1 MIEFYGVNFGLLVL
15 IWLIQVIIYPSFHKI
30 ETSCFTGWHSQYTK
44 SISFFVVP
52 LMITQITLAIMLG
65 LKSGFNFWLNTQI
78 SLIAV
83 IWLATFAGA
92 VPCHK
97 ILSSGKDVAVINRLI
112 QINWIRTILWT
123 IVSLIDLFAR
133 AYPF

>member
-1 MIEFYGVNFGLLVL
+1 MVEFDGVNFGLFVL
-15 IWLIQVIIYPSFHKI
+15 IWLVQVIIYPSFHKI
-30 ETSCFTGWHSQYTK
+30 DNSCFVDWHSQYTK

-52 LMITQITLAIMLG
+52 LMTAQIILAIMLG

-78 SLIAV
+78 CLIAV

-97 ILSSGKDVAVINRLI
+97 ILFSGKDFAVINRLI
-112 QINWIRTILWT
+112 RINWIRTILWT
-123 IVSLIDLFAR
+123 IVSLIDLF
-133 AYPF
+133 